1 MDRLRHLLLML
12 TALLCLGCNGDKDA
26 EPRILTTEDLS
37 QVRMATVISTVGED
51 YVLRNFPDQ
60 ELQGYDDILGPI
72 EALKTKRVD
81 AVVTVY
87 PNAQYAL
94 SNNPDLTLMPNALA
108 RRGLSFVVAN
118 GNTALRDSINRVI
131 LEMKADGTMD
141 NIAARWMKPGKP
153 LQEVPE
159 IENVES
165 DRVLRVGMSAT
176 YPPFAFIGANGRIIG
191 YEAEMA
197 QNMAKRMGMR
207 VELSNIKF
215 SGMIS
220 ALQAGTVDVIASLQS
235 PTDKPRHHV
244 EFSEPY
250 YECELVAI
258 VRRPKK
264 ETMNLSTRK
273 DLKGKCLGV
282 VTGSC
287 DELYAEEHCGD
298 MTLLRVNNIS
308 GMLHALEAGQC
319 DAAMID
325 DISMR
330 LLKKELG
337 KFDVLV
343 DSVYSAATAM
353 AFPADSKLRASFNR
367 FLAQLKANGTYAQI
381 TGRWLDEEEAG
392 QSEQLPAIKGKGDT
406 LRVGVP
412 SNMPG
417 WNMIA
422 NGVINAMDIEILE
435 RFAAS
440 RGMSIQ
446 VSMMS
451 VAELESAM
459 QNHQLDVAAGG
470 IITDDECQPGIMLS
484 DAIYHNHGHMLTRKS
499 DMAAYDGTQMQYSGK
514 NWWHSPERIIY
525 NNLIEEKRYMLIAEG
540 LGTTVRI
547 SLLAAIL
554 GTLLGFVVCFV
565 RLTDNSLIHKIAD
578 VYVVVLQGIPDVV
591 WLMLC
596 FYVIFVPMNLS
607 AITVSIISF
616 GLKFSVVVA
625 EMLGTAITNIGN
637 GQIEAGLSLGFSRA
651 DVFRY
656 IIMPQA
662 VRRALPSYLASFSEL
677 FKMTAIVGIIAITD
691 LAAAGDII
699 RSNTFD
705 AFFPLI
711 VVSVI
716 YFMLGWL
723 ITLVFNQIITRID
736 NRRRK

>member
-94 SNNPDLTLMPNALA
+94 NNNPDLTLMPNALA

-264 ETMNLSTRK
+264 EPMNLSTRK

-308 GMLHALEAGQC
+308 GVFHY
-319 DAAMID
+319 DAATRLYAVEEYGQPYID
-325 DISMR
+325 GNDNTQVAVTN
-330 LLKKELG
+330 LLVLQTTCNVVDDKGRITVDLSSGSGWFACGG
-337 KFDVLV
+337 K
-343 DSVYSAATAM
+343 M
-353 AFPADSKLRASFNR
+353 AP
-367 FLAQLKANGTYAQI
+367 I
-381 TGRWLDEEEAG
+381 TW
-392 QSEQLPAIKGKGDT
+392 QKGDANQQLRYFNEDGSPLT
-406 LRVGVP
+406 LGVGKSYVCIIP
-412 SNMPG
+412 TNRT
-417 WNMIA
+417 
-422 NGVINAMDIEILE
+422 VT
-435 RFAAS
+435 
-440 RGMSIQ
+440 
-446 VSMMS
+446 
-451 VAELESAM
+451 AE
-459 QNHQLDVAAGG
+459 
-470 IITDDECQPGIMLS
+470 
-484 DAIYHNHGHMLTRKS
+484 
-499 DMAAYDGTQMQYSGK
+499 
-514 NWWHSPERIIY
+514 
-525 NNLIEEKRYMLIAEG
+525 
-540 LGTTVRI
+540 
-547 SLLAAIL
+547 
-554 GTLLGFVVCFV
+554 
-565 RLTDNSLIHKIAD
+565 
-578 VYVVVLQGIPDVV
+578 
-591 WLMLC
+591 
-596 FYVIFVPMNLS
+596 
-607 AITVSIISF
+607 
-616 GLKFSVVVA
+616 
-625 EMLGTAITNIGN
+625 
-637 GQIEAGLSLGFSRA
+637 
-651 DVFRY
+651 
-656 IIMPQA
+656 
-662 VRRALPSYLASFSEL
+662 
-677 FKMTAIVGIIAITD
+677 
-691 LAAAGDII
+691 
-699 RSNTFD
+699 
-705 AFFPLI
+705 
-711 VVSVI
+711 
-716 YFMLGWL
+716 
-723 ITLVFNQIITRID
+723 
-736 NRRRK
+736 

>member
-1 MDRLRHLLLML
+1 
-12 TALLCLGCNGDKDA
+12 
-26 EPRILTTEDLS
+26 
-37 QVRMATVISTVGED
+37 
-51 YVLRNFPDQ
+51 
-60 ELQGYDDILGPI
+60 
-72 EALKTKRVD
+72 
-81 AVVTVY
+81 
-87 PNAQYAL
+87 
-94 SNNPDLTLMPNALA
+94 
-108 RRGLSFVVAN
+108 
-118 GNTALRDSINRVI
+118 
-131 LEMKADGTMD
+131 
-141 NIAARWMKPGKP
+141 
-153 LQEVPE
+153 
-159 IENVES
+159 
-165 DRVLRVGMSAT
+165 
-176 YPPFAFIGANGRIIG
+176 
-191 YEAEMA
+191 
-197 QNMAKRMGMR
+197 
-207 VELSNIKF
+207 
-215 SGMIS
+215 
-220 ALQAGTVDVIASLQS
+220 
-235 PTDKPRHHV
+235 
-244 EFSEPY
+244 
-250 YECELVAI
+250 
-258 VRRPKK
+258 
-264 ETMNLSTRK
+264 
-273 DLKGKCLGV
+273 
-282 VTGSC
+282 
-287 DELYAEEHCGD
+287 
-298 MTLLRVNNIS
+298 
-308 GMLHALEAGQC
+308 
-319 DAAMID
+319 
-325 DISMR
+325 
-330 LLKKELG
+330 
-337 KFDVLV
+337 
-343 DSVYSAATAM
+343 
-353 AFPADSKLRASFNR
+353 
-367 FLAQLKANGTYAQI
+367 
-381 TGRWLDEEEAG
+381 
-392 QSEQLPAIKGKGDT
+392 
-406 LRVGVP
+406 
-412 SNMPG
+412 
-417 WNMIA
+417 
-422 NGVINAMDIEILE
+422 
-435 RFAAS
+435 
-440 RGMSIQ
+440 
-446 VSMMS
+446 
-451 VAELESAM
+451 
-459 QNHQLDVAAGG
+459 
-470 IITDDECQPGIMLS
+470 MLS

-499 DMAAYDGTQMQYSGK
+499 DMAAYDGTQMEYSGK

-565 RLTDNSLIHKIAD
+565 RLTGNSLIHKIAD